1 MEEKDFKGTL
11 KEVILQMLENDTDC
25 CEVTNTV
32 GDTSVTVEVTI
43 TKIVSGGE
51 VIYDAAEEADDDV
64 ELVAFGEDD
73 IEYLS

>member
-11 KEVILQMLENDTDC
+11 REVILQMLENDTDC

-32 GDTSVTVEVTI
+32 GDISVSVDITI
-43 TKIVSGGE
+43 TKIKKGDE
-51 VIYDAAEEADDDV
+51 VLYDAADEDEEL
-64 ELVAFGEDD
+64 ELVSFNEDD

>member
-1 MEEKDFKGTL
+1 MEEKEFKGTL

-51 VIYDAAEEADDDV
+51 VIYDAVEADDYYGD
-64 ELVAFGEDD
+64 EIDD
-73 IEYLS
+73 YDRDEYLS

>member
-1 MEEKDFKGTL
+1 MKEGFNGNLKDI
-11 KEVILQMLENDTDC
+11 ILQMIENDTDC

-51 VIYDAAEEADDDV
+51 VIYDATEADDPYGD
-64 ELVAFGEDD
+64 EIDGYERN
-73 IEYLS
+73 EYLS

>member
-51 VIYDAAEEADDDV
+51 VIYDAAEAGDDV

>member
-1 MEEKDFKGTL
+1 MEEKEFKGTL

-51 VIYDAAEEADDDV
+51 VIYDAAEADDPYGD
-64 ELVAFGEDD
+64 EIDD
-73 IEYLS
+73 YERDEYLS